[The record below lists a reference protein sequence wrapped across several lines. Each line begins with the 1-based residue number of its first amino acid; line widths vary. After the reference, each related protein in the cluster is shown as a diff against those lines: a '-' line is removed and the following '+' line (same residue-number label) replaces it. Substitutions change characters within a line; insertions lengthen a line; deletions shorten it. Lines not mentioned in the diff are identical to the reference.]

1 MRSLECGR
9 VDRTLSKGYWVMV
22 LSYWLLEKKDLIGT
36 HKRVKSMWERLLA
49 AINVIGSTPIS
60 NN

>member
-1 MRSLECGR
+1 MRNLECGR

-22 LSYWLLEKKDLIGT
+22 LSYWLLEKKDVIGT
-36 HKRVKSMWERLLA
+36 HKGQSMWERLLA